1 LPTYKNA
8 FGPKKPF
15 DLGMGNMV
23 ISGRIDLES
32 LRAGI
37 ASSLYE
43 EDPVSYVGQPLK
55 RFEDPRLITGQG
67 SFVDD
72 MKLPGMLHACVLRS
86 PHAHARIRSIDVSAA
101 RDLPGV
107 AAVLTGDDVQGIIKD
122 LPTRRMSGELQ
133 VDELNAPVQPVLAM
147 GKVNYA
153 GQPVAIVAAEDRYL
167 AQDAMELILVDYE
180 PLTPIVD
187 ALEAAAE
194 GSVPIH

>member
-1 LPTYKNA
+1 MIRLRNSHQPVSFPSSLPSYKNA

-15 DLGMGNMV
+15 DLCLGNMV

-107 AAVLTGDDVQGIIKD
+107 PARSRPSTTWL
-122 LPTRRMSGELQ
+122 
-133 VDELNAPVQPVLAM
+133 
-147 GKVNYA
+147 
-153 GQPVAIVAAEDRYL
+153 
-167 AQDAMELILVDYE
+167 
-180 PLTPIVD
+180 
-187 ALEAAAE
+187 
-194 GSVPIH
+194 H